1 MLTSTGRFKLTAV
14 AMTVLMA
21 AGGLSTQAMAAP
33 FATIGA
39 SKVTAEELVETVQ
52 YRRRVGVAPRARYA
66 APVRRRN
73 NNAAVAAAIVGIGVL
88 GLAAAAAASQR
99 QERRGTYYS
108 DDYGRPV
115 DAYGR
120 PIYQSA
126 PVQHYRQ
133 PGFYYQQPGY
143 YYQQPGYHDQRPGY
157 YNPGLTNAQIREQQR
172 IARKR
177 AKIEF
182 KQRQAQ
188 QHYFQHQYG
197 YGYHPR
203 RAPIDPFR

>member
-1 MLTSTGRFKLTAV
+1 MLTSTRRFKLTAV
-14 AMTVLMA
+14 ATTVLMA

-39 SKVTAEELVETVQ
+39 SNVTAEELVETVQ

-73 NNAAVAAAIVGIGVL
+73 NNAAAAAAAAALVGIGVL
-88 GLAAAAAASQR
+88 GLAAAAAAAQR
-99 QERRGTYYS
+99 QERRGTYYTG
-108 DDYGRPV
+108 DYGRPV

-133 PGFYYQQPGY
+133 PGYYYQQPGY
-143 YYQQPGYHDQRPGY
+143 YDHQPGY
-157 YNPGLTNAQIREQQR
+157 YNPGLTNAQMREQQR
-172 IARKR
+172 IAKKR

-182 KQRQAQ
+182 KQRHAQ
-188 QHYFQHQYG
+188 QYYFQHQYG

>member
-1 MLTSTGRFKLTAV
+1 M
-14 AMTVLMA
+14 
-21 AGGLSTQAMAAP
+21 
-33 FATIGA
+33 
-39 SKVTAEELVETVQ
+39 
-52 YRRRVGVAPRARYA
+52 
-66 APVRRRN
+66 
-73 NNAAVAAAIVGIGVL
+73 
-88 GLAAAAAASQR
+88 
-99 QERRGTYYS
+99 
-108 DDYGRPV
+108 

-133 PGFYYQQPGY
+133 PGYYYQQPGY
-143 YYQQPGYHDQRPGY
+143 YDQQPGY

-172 IARKR
+172 IAKKR

-188 QHYFQHQYG
+188 QYYYQHQYG

>member
-1 MLTSTGRFKLTAV
+1 MLTSTRRFKLTAV
-14 AMTVLMA
+14 ATIVLIA

-39 SKVTAEELVETVQ
+39 SKVTAEELVETVR
-52 YRRRVGVAPRARYA
+52 YRRRVGVAPSARYA

-73 NNAAVAAAIVGIGVL
+73 HNAAAAAAIVGIGVL
-88 GLAAAAAASQR
+88 GLAAAAAAAQR
-99 QERRGTYYS
+99 HERRGTYYTG
-108 DDYGRPV
+108 DYGRPV

-120 PIYQSA
+120 PFYQSA

-133 PGFYYQQPGY
+133 PGY
-143 YYQQPGYHDQRPGY
+143 YYQQPGYDYKQPGY

-172 IARKR
+172 IGKKR
-177 AKIEF
+177 AKIEY
-182 KQRQAQ
+182 KHRQSQ
-188 QHYFQHQYG
+188 QYDYQQQYG

>member
-1 MLTSTGRFKLTAV
+1 MLTSTRRFKLTAV
-14 AMTVLMA
+14 ATTVLMA
-21 AGGLSTQAMAAP
+21 AGGLSTQAVAAP

-73 NNAAVAAAIVGIGVL
+73 NNAAAAAAIVGIGVL

-99 QERRGTYYS
+99 QERRSTYYT
-108 DDYGRPV
+108 DAYGRPV

-120 PIYQSA
+120 PVYQSA
-126 PVQHYRQ
+126 PVQ
-133 PGFYYQQPGY
+133 YYQQPGY
-143 YYQQPGYHDQRPGY
+143 YYQQPGY

-172 IARKR
+172 IAKKR

-188 QHYFQHQYG
+188 QYYYQQQYG